1 MKTAIITPA
10 ICKNPESDYEGT
22 VEFRP
27 PLIEERFEYFD
38 KASLNIDEN
47 GNIDLKPK
55 DGIKLVRS
63 LAPELKKHLVK
74 VDITRKS
81 DAEKLTSYEDLAQ
94 DPDCMQLIIDL
105 CMFLLQGFKPS
116 KNLKPF

>member
-38 KASLNIDEN
+38 MASLELDEK

-55 DGIKLVRS
+55 EGLKLVRA
-63 LAPELKKHLVK
+63 LAPQVKKHLMK

-81 DAEKLTSYEDLAQ
+81 DGEKLDCYDDLAQ
-94 DPDCMQLIIDL
+94 DPDCMQIIIDL
-105 CMFLLQGFKPS
+105 CMYLLQGFKPS
-116 KNLKPF
+116 KNSKPS